1 MSTSTR
7 FLRLLSLLQ
16 THRYWSGDELADRLD
31 VSLRTVRRDIE
42 RLRDLGYPVQA
53 DRGVGGGYQ
62 LASGT
67 ALPPLVLD
75 DEEAVALVAALQSTV
90 HGGSSALAEAA
101 LRAMGKVLPVL
112 PARLR
117 KRAQALTAS
126 TVPLNSRSSAPDPVD
141 PAVLVAFAQ
150 ACRDHER
157 IAFDYKDAKGTK
169 SSRRVEPVQL
179 VNVGNRYYLVAFD
192 LDRDDWRSFRVD
204 RAQNASPRALRFIPR
219 PVPGGDAAGF
229 VRAGLRGSGQPGVS
243 ARVYANAEKLEPLI
257 GRWFEIQQ
265 IDGDSCLVRTE
276 NMDLRWAAFGLAMSE
291 AKVSEVQPT
300 ELRAL
305 LDSWI
310 SNIGPSQESCEMQ
323 QKTS

>member
-16 THRYWSGDELADRLD
+16 THRYWSGDELAERLD
-31 VSLRTVRRDIE
+31 VSLRTVRRDID

-75 DEEAVALVAALQSTV
+75 DDEAVALVVALQSTV

-101 LRAMGKVLPVL
+101 LRAMGKVVPVL

-126 TVPLNSRSSAPDPVD
+126 TVPLNSSSSAPDPVD
-141 PAVLVAFAQ
+141 PAVLVTFAQ

-157 IAFDYKDAKGTK
+157 IAFDYTDAKGAV

-204 RAQNASPRALRFIPR
+204 RAQNPSPRSLRFTPR
-219 PVPGGDAAGF
+219 AVPGGDAAGF
-229 VRAGLRGSGQPGVS
+229 VREGLRGSGPPNVS
-243 ARVYANAEKLEPLI
+243 ARVQARAKELEPLI
-257 GRWFEIQQ
+257 GRWFQIEEI
-265 IDGDSCLVRTE
+265 DADSCIVRTE
-276 NMDLRWAAFGLAMSE
+276 NTDLRWAAFGLAMSQ
-291 AKVSEVQPT
+291 AKVSDVQPR
-300 ELRAL
+300 ELREL

-310 SNIGPSQESCEMQ
+310 ANLN
-323 QKTS
+323 

>member
-16 THRYWSGDELADRLD
+16 THRYWSGDELAERLD
-31 VSLRTVRRDIE
+31 VSLRTVRRDID

-75 DEEAVALVAALQSTV
+75 DEEAVALVVSLQSTV
-90 HGGSSALAEAA
+90 HSGSSALAEAA
-101 LRAMGKVLPVL
+101 LRAMGKVVPML

-126 TVPLNSRSSAPDPVD
+126 TVPLNSQSSATDPVD
-141 PAVLVAFAQ
+141 PAVLVALAQ

-157 IAFDYKDAKGTK
+157 IAFDYKDAKSAET
-169 SSRRVEPVQL
+169 SRRVEPVQL

-204 RAQNASPRALRFIPR
+204 RALNPSPRALRFAPR
-219 PVPGGDAAGF
+219 EVPGGDAAAF
-229 VRAGLRGSGQPGVS
+229 VRVGLRGSGQPEVS
-243 ARVYANAEKLEPLI
+243 ARIQASAEKLEPLI
-257 GRWFEIQQ
+257 GRWFQIQQ
-265 IDGDSCLVRTE
+265 IGENSCLVRTE

-291 AKVSEVQPT
+291 ARVSEVYPR
-300 ELRAL
+300 ELRKL
-305 LDSWI
+305 LDLWSFNF
-310 SNIGPSQESCEMQ
+310 SSQSG
-323 QKTS
+323 KL

>member
-16 THRYWSGDELADRLD
+16 THRYWSGDELAERLD
-31 VSLRTVRRDIE
+31 VSLRTVRRDID

-75 DEEAVALVAALQSTV
+75 DDEAVALVVALQSTV

-101 LRAMGKVLPVL
+101 LIAMGKVVPVL

-126 TVPLNSRSSAPDPVD
+126 TVPLNSSSSAPDPVD
-141 PAVLVAFAQ
+141 PAVLVTFAQ

-157 IAFDYKDAKGTK
+157 IAFDYKDAKGVL

-204 RAQNASPRALRFIPR
+204 RAQNPSPRALRFTPR
-219 PVPGGDAAGF
+219 AIPGGDAAGF
-229 VRAGLRGSGQPGVS
+229 VRAGLRGSGQPDVS
-243 ARVYANAEKLEPLI
+243 ARVQASAKELEPLI
-257 GRWFEIQQ
+257 GRWFQ
-265 IDGDSCLVRTE
+265 IEAIDADSCLVRTE
-276 NMDLRWAAFGLAMSE
+276 NTDLRWAAFGLAMSQ
-291 AKVSEVQPT
+291 ARVSDVQPR
-300 ELRAL
+300 ELREL

-310 SNIGPSQESCEMQ
+310 ANLD
-323 QKTS
+323 

>member
-16 THRYWSGDELADRLD
+16 THRYWSGDELAERLD
-31 VSLRTVRRDIE
+31 VSLRTVRRDID

-75 DEEAVALVAALQSTV
+75 DEEAVALVVSLQSTV
-90 HGGSSALAEAA
+90 HSGSSALAEAA
-101 LRAMGKVLPVL
+101 LRAMGKVVPVL

-126 TVPLNSRSSAPDPVD
+126 TVPLNSQSSATDPVD
-141 PAVLVAFAQ
+141 PAVLVALAQ

-157 IAFDYKDAKGTK
+157 IAFDYKDAKSAET
-169 SSRRVEPVQL
+169 SRRVEPVQL

-204 RAQNASPRALRFIPR
+204 RALNPSPRALRFAPR
-219 PVPGGDAAGF
+219 EVPGGDAAAF
-229 VRAGLRGSGQPGVS
+229 VRVGLRGSGQPEVS
-243 ARVYANAEKLEPLI
+243 ARIQASAEKLEPLI
-257 GRWFEIQQ
+257 GRWFQIQQ
-265 IDGDSCLVRTE
+265 IGENRCLVRTE

-291 AKVSEVQPT
+291 ARVSEVYPR
-300 ELRAL
+300 ELRKL
-305 LDSWI
+305 LDLWSFNF
-310 SNIGPSQESCEMQ
+310 SSQSG
-323 QKTS
+323 KL

>member
-16 THRYWSGDELADRLD
+16 THRYWSGDELAERLD
-31 VSLRTVRRDIE
+31 VSLRTVRRDID

-75 DEEAVALVAALQSTV
+75 DEEAVALVVSLQSTV
-90 HGGSSALAEAA
+90 HSGSSALAEAA
-101 LRAMGKVLPVL
+101 LRAMGKVVPVL

-126 TVPLNSRSSAPDPVD
+126 TVPLNSQSSATDPVD
-141 PAVLVAFAQ
+141 PAVLVALAQ

-157 IAFDYKDAKGTK
+157 IAFDYKDAKSAET
-169 SSRRVEPVQL
+169 SRRVEPVQL

-204 RAQNASPRALRFIPR
+204 RALNPSPRALRFAPR
-219 PVPGGDAAGF
+219 EVPGGDAAAF
-229 VRAGLRGSGQPGVS
+229 VRVGLRGSGQPEVS
-243 ARVYANAEKLEPLI
+243 ARIQASAEKLEPLI
-257 GRWFEIQQ
+257 GRWFQIQQ
-265 IDGDSCLVRTE
+265 IGENSCLVRTE

-291 AKVSEVQPT
+291 ARVSEVYPR
-300 ELRAL
+300 ELRKL
-305 LDSWI
+305 LDLWSFNF
-310 SNIGPSQESCEMQ
+310 SSQSG
-323 QKTS
+323 KL

>member
-16 THRYWSGDELADRLD
+16 THRYWSGDELAERLD
-31 VSLRTVRRDIE
+31 VSLRTVRRDID

-62 LASGT
+62 LSSGA

-75 DEEAVALVAALQSTV
+75 DEEAVALVVALQSTV
-90 HGGSSALAEAA
+90 HVGSSALAEAA
-101 LRAMGKVLPVL
+101 LRAMGKVVPVL

-126 TVPLNSRSSAPDPVD
+126 TVPLNSQSSAPDPVD
-141 PAVLVAFAQ
+141 PAVLVALAQ

-157 IAFDYKDAKGTK
+157 IAFDYKDAKGAA

-204 RAQNASPRALRFIPR
+204 RAENADPRALRFAPR
-219 PVPGGDAAGF
+219 QIPGGDAAQF
-229 VRAGLRGSGQPGVS
+229 VRNGLRGSGVQPVS
-243 ARVYANAEKLEPLI
+243 ARVHSSAKALAPLI
-257 GRWFEIQQ
+257 GRWFEIDP
-265 IDGDSCLVRTE
+265 IDDRSCMVRTE
-276 NMDLRWAAFGLAMSE
+276 NADLRWAAFGLALSE
-291 AKVSEVQPT
+291 APVSEVQPA

-305 LDSWI
+305 LASWI
-310 SNIGPSQESCEMQ
+310 SRFSPASCE
-323 QKTS
+323 

>member
-16 THRYWSGDELADRLD
+16 THRYWSGDELAERLD
-31 VSLRTVRRDIE
+31 VSLRSVRRDID

-75 DEEAVALVAALQSTV
+75 DEEAVALVASLQSTV

-101 LRAMGKVLPVL
+101 LRALGKVVPVL

-126 TVPLNSRSSAPDPVD
+126 TIPLNSQSSASDPVD

-157 IAFDYKDAKGTK
+157 IAFDYKDAKGAAT
-169 SSRRVEPVQL
+169 SRRVEPVQL

-204 RAQNASPRALRFIPR
+204 RAQNPTPRALRFTPR
-219 PVPGGDAAGF
+219 QVPGGDASSF
-229 VRAGLRGSGQPGVS
+229 VRAGLRGSGQPDVS
-243 ARVYANAEKLEPLI
+243 ARVHASAEQLEPLI
-257 GRWFEIQQ
+257 GRWFQIEEID
-265 IDGDSCLVRTE
+265 DGNSLVSTE
-276 NMDLRWAAFGLAMSE
+276 NMNLNWAAFGLAMSQ
-291 AKVSEVQPT
+291 AKVSAVQPT
-300 ELRAL
+300 ELREL
-305 LDSWI
+305 VDSWI
-310 SNIGPSQESCEMQ
+310 ANLSSEPCR
-323 QKTS
+323 

>member
-16 THRYWSGDELADRLD
+16 THRYWSGDELAQRLE
-31 VSLRTVRRDIE
+31 VSLRTVRRDID

-62 LASGT
+62 LASGA

-75 DEEAVALVAALQSTV
+75 DEEAVALVAALQSAV
-90 HGGSSALAEAA
+90 HSGSSVLAEAA
-101 LRAMGKVLPVL
+101 LRAMGKVVPVL

-117 KRAQALTAS
+117 QRAQALTAS
-126 TVPLNSRSSAPDPVD
+126 TVPLDSQSPAPDPVD

-157 IAFDYKDAKGTK
+157 IAFDYRDAKGAP

-204 RAQNASPRALRFIPR
+204 RAQNPSPRALRFTPKQ
-219 PVPGGDAAGF
+219 VPGGDAAGF
-229 VRAGLRGSGQPGVS
+229 VRAGLRGSGHPGVS
-243 ARVYANAEKLEPLI
+243 ARIHASVEKLEPLI

-265 IDGDSCLVRTE
+265 IDADSCLVRTE
-276 NMDLRWAAFGLAMSE
+276 NMDLRWASFGLALSE
-291 AKVSEVQPT
+291 ARISDVQPK
-300 ELRAL
+300 ELRDL
-305 LDSWI
+305 LNSW
-310 SNIGPSQESCEMQ
+310 SKNLVQGSEE
-323 QKTS
+323 

>member
-16 THRYWSGDELADRLD
+16 THRYWSGDELAERLD
-31 VSLRTVRRDIE
+31 VSLRTVRRDID

-75 DEEAVALVAALQSTV
+75 DEEAVALVVSLQSTV
-90 HGGSSALAEAA
+90 HAGASVLAEAA
-101 LRAMGKVLPVL
+101 LRAMGKVVPVL

-126 TVPLNSRSSAPDPVD
+126 TVPLNSQSPAPDPVD

-157 IAFDYKDAKGTK
+157 IAFDYQDAKGAK
-169 SSRRVEPVQL
+169 SSRRVEPAQL

-192 LDRDDWRSFRVD
+192 LGRDDWRSFRVD
-204 RAQNASPRALRFIPR
+204 RAQNPSPRALRFTPR
-219 PVPGGDAAGF
+219 VVPGGNAASF
-229 VRAGLRGSGQPGVS
+229 VRAGLRGSGQQDVS
-243 ARVYANAEKLEPLI
+243 ARIHASTKELEPLI
-257 GRWFEIQQ
+257 GRWFQIEEI
-265 IDGDSCLVRTE
+265 DDNSSLVRTE
-276 NMDLRWAAFGLAMSE
+276 NMNLNWAAFGLAMSR
-291 AKVSEVQPT
+291 AKVSDVQPA
-300 ELRAL
+300 ELHTL
-305 LDSWI
+305 LDSWMENL
-310 SNIGPSQESCEMQ
+310 SS
-323 QKTS
+323 

>member
-16 THRYWSGDELADRLD
+16 THRYWSGDELAERLD
-31 VSLRTVRRDIE
+31 VSLRTVRRDID

-75 DEEAVALVAALQSTV
+75 DEEAVALVVSLQSTV
-90 HGGSSALAEAA
+90 HSGSSALAEAA
-101 LRAMGKVLPVL
+101 LRAMGKVVPVL

-126 TVPLNSRSSAPDPVD
+126 TVPLNSQSSATDPVD
-141 PAVLVAFAQ
+141 PAVLVALAQ

-157 IAFDYKDAKGTK
+157 IAFDYKDAKSAET
-169 SSRRVEPVQL
+169 SRRVEPVQL

-204 RAQNASPRALRFIPR
+204 RALNHSPRALRFAPR
-219 PVPGGDAAGF
+219 EVPGGDAAAF
-229 VRAGLRGSGQPGVS
+229 VRVGLRGSGQPEVS
-243 ARVYANAEKLEPLI
+243 ARIQASAEKLEPLI
-257 GRWFEIQQ
+257 GRWFQIQQ
-265 IDGDSCLVRTE
+265 IGENSCLVRTE

-291 AKVSEVQPT
+291 ARVSEVYPR
-300 ELRAL
+300 ELRKL
-305 LDSWI
+305 LDLWSFNF
-310 SNIGPSQESCEMQ
+310 SSQSG
-323 QKTS
+323 KL

>member
-16 THRYWSGDELADRLD
+16 THRYWSGDELAERLD
-31 VSLRTVRRDIE
+31 VSLRTVRRDID

-75 DEEAVALVAALQSTV
+75 DEESVALVVSLQSTV
-90 HGGSSALAEAA
+90 HSGSSALAEAA
-101 LRAMGKVLPVL
+101 LRAMGKVVPVL

-117 KRAQALTAS
+117 KGAQALTAS
-126 TVPLNSRSSAPDPVD
+126 AVPLNSQSSATDPVD
-141 PAVLVAFAQ
+141 PAVLVALAQ

-157 IAFDYKDAKGTK
+157 IAFDYKDAKSAET
-169 SSRRVEPVQL
+169 SRRVEPVQL

-204 RAQNASPRALRFIPR
+204 RALNPSPRALRFASR
-219 PVPGGDAAGF
+219 EVPGGDAAAF
-229 VRAGLRGSGQPGVS
+229 VRAGLRGSGQPEVS
-243 ARVYANAEKLEPLI
+243 ARIQASAEKLEPLI
-257 GRWFEIQQ
+257 GRWFQIQQ
-265 IDGDSCLVRTE
+265 IDENSCLVRTE

-291 AKVSEVQPT
+291 AKVSDVQPK

-310 SNIGPSQESCEMQ
+310 SNLAPMLRNDE
-323 QKTS
+323 